1 MKGIKQNSTLSDI
14 ELLLISLT
22 DSEYAPESRNKIYF
36 NLFLKIKNISE
47 NQKLLEHVI
56 YLFSKKKES
65 GHDLFNAIIS
75 MYIFDDI
82 NSIKEHNGFIEN
94 LAAINKNLDKRI
106 EIVEKY
112 IDKRQAIKVM
122 HKVYNEFKK
131 SKEEFNHYKN
141 NLLNIGLKVDTSF
154 IYADTLRSNTVS
166 NESWFIAKE
175 FGLLESS
182 EKFILLDLLCFA
194 DQFGLNTNLKKYLES
209 IPYPEQFTINSNDYN
224 VIMLLLAKL
233 EIENKKSENSAL
245 LRIKSYPKE
254 FITKLIEHK
263 KIRYDDIA
271 LSEIKKNK
279 FNPFTIYPEIWF
291 PFLTEK
297 NNEKWIDLFDN
308 EAIFNPQLNF
318 YHNNN
323 VIESCLNVASVSV
336 RPEKLMLILNFLK
349 EIKSNPFEE
358 KDGNLC
364 FFNDLIKTI
373 DKYQRE
379 SFIEDYILVTQ
390 LFLDKF
396 KPDRIFLETE
406 KLKNESWKSYLETIM
421 LNCSLKDNKSEI
433 KNSQKRL

>member
-1 MKGIKQNSTLSDI
+1 MKRIEQNRTLSDI

-56 YLFSKKKES
+56 YLFSEKKES
-65 GHDLFNAIIS
+65 GHDLFNLIIS

-82 NSIKEHNGFIEN
+82 NSIKEHNSFIEN
-94 LAAINKNLDKRI
+94 LSAINKNIDKRI
-106 EIVEKY
+106 EIFEKY

-122 HKVYNEFKK
+122 YKAYNEFQK
-131 SKEEFNHYKN
+131 SKKEFNHYKN
-141 NLLNIGLKVDTSF
+141 NLLNLGLKVDTSF
-154 IYADTLRSNTVS
+154 IYADILRSNTVS

-175 FGLLESS
+175 FGLLKSS

-209 IPYPEQFTINSNDYN
+209 IPCPEQLTINSNDYN
-224 VIMLLLAKL
+224 VVMLLLAKL
-233 EIENKKSENSAL
+233 EIENRKSENSAL

-254 FITKLIEHK
+254 FITKLIK
-263 KIRYDDIA
+263 NKQIRYDDSA

-297 NNEKWIDLFDN
+297 SNGKWIDLFDN
-308 EAIFNPQLNF
+308 EAIFNRQLNF
-318 YHNNN
+318 HHNNN

-336 RPEKLMLILNFLK
+336 RPEKLMLILNCLK

-364 FFNDLIKTI
+364 FFNDLITTM

-379 SFIEDYILVTQ
+379 SFIEDYILITQ

-406 KLKNESWKSYLETIM
+406 KLKNKSWKSYLETIM
-421 LNCSLKDNKSEI
+421 LNCSLKDSQSEI
-433 KNSQKRL
+433 KNSPKRL